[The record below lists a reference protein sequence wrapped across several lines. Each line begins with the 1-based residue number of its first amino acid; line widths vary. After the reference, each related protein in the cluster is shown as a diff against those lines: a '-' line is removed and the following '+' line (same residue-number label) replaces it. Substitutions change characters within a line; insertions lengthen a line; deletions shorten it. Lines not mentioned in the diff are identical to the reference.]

1 MTTEFDSDFALLSHT
16 MQEAGDIARR
26 YFKNS
31 LKSWEK
37 KPGDPVS
44 EADLALDTHFR
55 ENLMAARPDYGWLS
69 EETADDLSRLEKS
82 RVWIVD
88 PIDGTR
94 SFIAGKPEFTICAA
108 LVENGKPVL
117 GIVYNPIL
125 DELYEAVQGRG
136 ARLNGKT
143 LTCSQKSDLLNA
155 KLIASRKS
163 FEWHGWLNNV
173 KGATF
178 SHVNSIAYRIV
189 KVASK
194 EAHASLSLTQK
205 SDWDIAAADI
215 ILAEA
220 GGITTTTKGDR
231 LVYNRKSIN
240 QRNVISCG
248 LSFHPQLMKLLETFG
263 TASSS

>member
-1 MTTEFDSDFALLSHT
+1 MTTEFDKDFSLLSHT

-26 YFKNS
+26 YFKNT

-44 EADLALDTHFR
+44 EADLALDTHFK
-55 ENLMAARPDYGWLS
+55 EKLLAARPDYGWLS
-69 EETADDLSRLEKS
+69 EETADDRARLEKS

-108 LVENGKPVL
+108 LVEDGEPVL

-125 DELYEAVQGRG
+125 EELYEAVRGQG
-136 ARLNGKT
+136 AKLNGEII
-143 LTCSQKSDLLNA
+143 TCSEKSDLLNA

-163 FEWHGWLNNV
+163 FEWHGWLDTV

-178 SHVNSIAYRIV
+178 SHVNSIAYRMV
-189 KVASK
+189 KVASQD
-194 EAHASLSLTQK
+194 AHASLSLTQK

-220 GGITTTTKGDR
+220 GGITTTTQGDK

-240 QRNVISCG
+240 QRNVISSG
-248 LSFHPQLMKLLETFG
+248 LQFHPELMKLLETFG
-263 TASSS
+263 TAKSH